1 MNGAGV
7 AERRVVNA
15 WLSLGSNLAPEI
27 QIPSALRELERLFGD
42 LRVSSIY
49 ESRAIGFEGDNFH
62 NLVVGILTDLSPRA
76 LVAALREVEKRHGR
90 ERTPEKFSSRSLDI
104 DLLTYGEQI
113 LDDGPIQLPRD
124 EIGKYAF
131 VLLPLA
137 EVAGDEVE
145 PRSGRT
151 YSQLW
156 EAFEAQDQALW
167 RIEGG
172 SGL

>member
-1 MNGAGV
+1 MT
-7 AERRVVNA
+7 ERRLVNA

-27 QIPSALRELERLFGD
+27 HIPTALRELERLFGD
-42 LRVSSIY
+42 LRISPIY
-49 ESRAIGFEGDNFH
+49 ESRSIGFEGANFH
-62 NLVVGILTDLSPRA
+62 NLVVGILTDHSPRE
-76 LVAALREVEKRHGR
+76 LVAELREVEKRHGR
-90 ERTPEKFSSRSLDI
+90 ERTPEKFSPRTLDI

-124 EIGKYAF
+124 EIRKYAF
-131 VLLPLA
+131 VLLPLS
-137 EVAGDEVE
+137 EVAGDEIE

-156 EAFEAQDQALW
+156 ESFEGQDQDLW
-167 RIEGG
+167 RLAGG